1 MKNGQS
7 VVTNHPYYIIAPDYR
22 DSSAGIRVLHRLCH
36 ALNTLGYD
44 AYIVGAHSF
53 QPNLRTP
60 PLDDET
66 TARHRRTGRI
76 AIAVYSDIV
85 TGNPL
90 NTPVCVRYM
99 LNKEGVID
107 GNPINAGPDDLFFY
121 YSRAF
126 VPNAKGKFDYLRLQ
140 THDLDLFKPDLEC
153 PKIGPLLYLNRIPL
167 SAVDFTTLPKNIEI
181 LSNRNPLSL
190 AELAKKLQSA
200 TALYS
205 YESSTT
211 CTLAMLCGC
220 PLVAMTLSDYEHL
233 GFSSQTLSIYG
244 GRGYALTASEDEL
257 QSARDSLPD
266 IRRGVLQ
273 VASVIEKEIG
283 AFIDKTQ
290 HKADVIA
297 RNPPPSLLQH
307 NAYQDWIAIRNLSEN
322 IVSHERIS
330 VGLAAPISFHLAVI
344 HDGNTPQE
352 LTRTLRSLA
361 AQRYSQVFVSVAS
374 PLPAPED
381 SNPQRLEWLNGD
393 NVWESASRALRKAS
407 PGVWVGFVVAGDAL
421 ALHALLALADY
432 LNAHPQLQAV
442 YSDEDILEDFGTRHS
457 PRFKP
462 DFDPRLLRDS
472 GYIGGL
478 LLARSEIWQTAGG
491 WRHRPDSDDE
501 FDLALRLARIVP
513 AASFG
518 HFADVLYHRGCRHPA
533 LMSTAG
539 PCTVPDVQAPAPEA
553 LAQPQTPLV
562 SILIPTR
569 DQLPALRRC
578 IESLFEHTQGTSF
591 ELILVDHDTAEAGAV
606 AFLSGLSA
614 AAPDR
619 IQVLKATG
627 GFNFSA
633 LINLAAR
640 HARGEFLLLLNNDTA
655 ALHPEWLPAL
665 LAEMIDPEIGIVSPR
680 LVFPDGRIQ
689 HAGAIL
695 GLSCSADYPCVGASM
710 DDPGYLGLLAH
721 PHTVSAVNGAALMIR
736 RDLFESLGGLDER
749 YTIAYGDIDLCLRV
763 GEAGYRCIWTPEST
777 LMHEAGLTLM
787 SVFNTPDA
795 AENARQQFEQDRHR
809 LLKQWLTLL
818 ARDPAYNINLSLNSR
833 KFELETEPVLQAFL
847 AGTSDQLRVM
857 ALPADDNGSGVYRVC
872 MPALEANSSG
882 LAATRLSK
890 GYPHAIHFERLEIRT
905 LYSQRQVDDNHLNAL
920 SELRDLLPKLRI
932 VMDFDDL
939 LAEISP
945 HNFYFQDAWKDM
957 PRRLKQL
964 GRLCDVFTVSTEP
977 LANAMRDFHDHVV
990 TIPNGID
997 PSQWTRLPRR
1007 PRGKTDKLRVGWV
1020 GGYSHASDL
1029 ALIREVLAK
1038 LARDVDWIMLGMCLE
1053 DSKTHLKEFYPA
1065 VPFAQY
1071 PNKFASL
1078 DLDLT
1083 LAPLEITHFNEC
1095 KSNLRLLENGI
1106 LGIPVI
1112 ATDITPYQ
1120 CGLPVTLLGNQPDKW
1135 IRAIK
1140 DRIGEHD
1147 ALANEGEALR
1157 AAVLAKWTVNHML
1170 EKWMNV
1176 WTGNE
1181 QTGKQ

>member
-1 MKNGQS
+1 MS
-7 VVTNHPYYIIAPDYR
+7 TNHHPYYIVAPDYR
-22 DSSAGIRVLHRLCH
+22 DNSAGVRVMHRLCDL
-36 ALNTLGYD
+36 LNASGND
-44 AYIVGAHSF
+44 AYIVGAEHLNPS
-53 QPNLRTP
+53 LRTP
-60 PLDDET
+60 LLDDAT
-66 TARHRRTGRI
+66 LTRHRRQRKVP
-76 AIAVYSDIV
+76 IAVYSDIV

-90 NTPVCVRYM
+90 NASVCVRYM
-99 LNKEGVID
+99 LNKEGTIN
-107 GNPINAGPDDLFFY
+107 GNKINADKADLFFY
-121 YSRAF
+121 YSPAF
-126 VPNAKGKFDYLRLQ
+126 TPDEKGPFHYLRLH
-140 THDLDLFKPDLEC
+140 THDLDLFQADPLSAKT
-153 PKIGPLLYLNRIPL
+153 GPLLYLNRIPV
-167 SAVDFTTLPKNIEI
+167 SAIDFSALPADIEL
-181 LSNRNPLSL
+181 LSNLHPLSL
-190 AELAKKLQSA
+190 TELAKKLQSA

-205 YESSTT
+205 YESSGT

-220 PLVAMTLSDYEHL
+220 PVVAMTLPGFEQL
-233 GFSSQTLSIYG
+233 GFSRKALAPYG
-244 GRGYALTASEDEL
+244 GCGYALTDSESDL
-257 QSARDSLPD
+257 QSARDSLP
-266 IRRGVLQ
+266 RFRQGMLNVARALQ
-273 VASVIEKEIG
+273 NELL
-283 AFIDKTQ
+283 AFIDITQ
-290 HKADVIA
+290 QYATGVADA
-297 RNPPPSLLQH
+297 PTCSLLRH
-307 NAYQDWIAIRNLSEN
+307 NSYQDWISTRGHLEVPTRTSSLFENLTN
-322 IVSHERIS
+322 PPR
-330 VGLAAPISFHLAVI
+330 FHLVVV
-344 HDGNTPQE
+344 DDYKTPLE
-352 LTRTLRSLA
+352 LARTLRSLA
-361 AQRYSQVFVSVAS
+361 GQQYPGVLVTVIS
-374 PLPAPED
+374 PLSAPED
-381 SNPQRLEWLNGD
+381 SNSQRLEWLQGEH
-393 NVWESASRALRKAS
+393 VWESAALALSKTD
-407 PGVWVGFVVAGDAL
+407 PDVWVGLVVAGDAL
-421 ALHALLALADY
+421 ACHSLQALARHLD
-432 LNAHPQLQAV
+432 AHPQLQAV
-442 YSDEDILEDFGTRHS
+442 YTDEDIVEDFGTRHS

-472 GYIGGL
+472 GYLGGL
-478 LLARSEIWQTAGG
+478 LLAKNQVWQAAGG
-491 WRHRPDSDDE
+491 WRHLPGNDE
-501 FDLALRLARIVP
+501 EWDLALRLAKIVP
-513 AASFG
+513 AAFFG
-518 HFADVLYHRGCRHPA
+518 HFADVLYHRGSKHPA
-533 LMSTAG
+533 LKSTARL
-539 PCTVPDVQAPAPEA
+539 CSVPGVQAPAPKA

-569 DQLPALRRC
+569 DQLPALQRC
-578 IESLFEHTQGTSF
+578 IESLFEHTPGTSF
-591 ELILVDHDTAEAGAV
+591 ELILVDHDSSEAGAV
-606 AFLSGLSA
+606 AFLSGLPA

-619 IQVLKATG
+619 IQVLKASG

-640 HARGEFLLLLNNDTA
+640 HARGKFLLLLNNDTA

-665 LAEMIDPEIGIVSPR
+665 LAEMIDPEVGIVSPR

-695 GLSCSADYPCVGASM
+695 GLSCSADYPWVGASM

-721 PHTVSAVNGAALMIR
+721 SHTVSAVNGAALLIR
-736 RDLFESLGGLDER
+736 RELFESLGGLDER

-763 GEAGYRCIWTPEST
+763 GQAGYRCIWTPEST

-795 AENARQQFEQDRHR
+795 AENAQQQFEQDRHR

-833 KFELETEPVLQAFL
+833 KFELETEPVLQAFV
-847 AGTSDQLRVM
+847 AGTSDQLRAM

-905 LYSQRQVDDNHLNAL
+905 LYSQRQVDDSHLNAL
-920 SELRDLLPKLRI
+920 SELRDLLPRLRI

-939 LAEISP
+939 LTEISP

-997 PSQWTRLPRR
+997 PSQWKRLSRR
-1007 PRGKTDKLRVGWV
+1007 PHGKMDKLRVGWV
-1020 GGYSHASDL
+1020 GGYSHAGDL
-1029 ALIREVLAK
+1029 ALIREVVSK
-1038 LARDVDWIMLGMCLE
+1038 LARDVDWITLGMCLE
-1053 DSKTHLKEFYPA
+1053 DSKPHLKEFYPV

-1078 DLDLT
+1078 DLDLA
-1083 LAPLEITHFNEC
+1083 LAPLEMTHFNEC

-1147 ALANEGEALR
+1147 ALAKEGEALR

>member
-1 MKNGQS
+1 MS
-7 VVTNHPYYIIAPDYR
+7 DRHPYYIVAPDYR
-22 DSSAGIRVLHRLCH
+22 ESSAGAQVLHRLCH
-36 ALNTLGYD
+36 LLND
-44 AYIVGAHSF
+44 SEQEAYIIGGEKFNPA
-53 QPNLRTP
+53 LRTSS
-60 PLDDET
+60 LNDS
-66 TARHRRTGRI
+66 TASSHRKKGLI
-76 AIAVYSDIV
+76 PIAVYPEV
-85 TGNPL
+85 VKGNPL
-90 NTPVCVRYM
+90 NAEVCVRYM
-99 LNKEGVID
+99 LNREGVIE
-107 GNPINAGPDDLFFY
+107 GNLIEAGKNDLFY
-121 YSRAF
+121 YYAKAF
-126 VPNAKGKFDYLRLQ
+126 IPDTNENHRYLILS
-140 THDLDLFKPDLEC
+140 PYDLEVFKED
-153 PKIGPLLYLNRIPL
+153 PSRKKTTDLLYLNRIPP
-167 SAVDFTTLPKNIEI
+167 SAVDFSKLPEGIEI
-181 LSNRNPLSL
+181 LSNLNPLSL
-190 AELAKKLQSA
+190 PHLAEKLKSA

-205 YESSTT
+205 YELSGT

-220 PLVAMTLSDYEHL
+220 PVVAMTLPGYEKI
-233 GFSSQTLSIYG
+233 GLSKQALQSFYG
-244 GRGYALTASEDEL
+244 SNGYALSDNEADL
-257 QSARDSLPD
+257 QAARESLSL
-266 IRRGVLQ
+266 IRQGVINGDAAFQ
-273 VASVIEKEIG
+273 DQFR
-283 AFIDKTQ
+283 AFIEETQ
-290 HKADVIA
+290 QRANEVSRIKPA
-297 RNPPPSLLQH
+297 SLLRH
-307 NAYQDWIAIRNLSEN
+307 NTYQDWIAVRNRTGNTLVREQSGP
-322 IVSHERIS
+322 R
-330 VGLAAPISFHLAVI
+330 LAPPPRFHLVVV
-344 HDGNTPQE
+344 HDGNTPQD
-352 LTRTLRSLA
+352 LARTLRSLA
-361 AQRYSQVFVSVAS
+361 VQRYAETFISVCS
-374 PLPAPED
+374 PLPAPD
-381 SNPQRLEWLNGD
+381 DANSQRLEWQQGEH
-393 NVWESASRALRKAS
+393 VWESAMLALRKAG
-407 PGVWVGFVVAGDAL
+407 PDVWVGLVVAGDAL
-421 ALHALLALADY
+421 ACHSLQALAGHLD
-432 LNAHPQLQAV
+432 AHPQLQAI
-442 YSDEDILEDFGTRHS
+442 YTDEDIIEDYGTRHS

-462 DFDPRLLRDS
+462 DFDPRLLRDN

-478 LLARSEIWQTAGG
+478 LLAKNELWQAAGG
-491 WRHRPDSDDE
+491 WRHLPGNDE
-501 FDLALRLARIVP
+501 ERDLALRLAKIVP

-518 HFADVLYHRGCRHPA
+518 HFADVLYHRGSKHPA
-533 LMSTAG
+533 LKSTARL
-539 PCTVPDVQAPAPEA
+539 CSVPDVQAPAPKA

-569 DQLPALRRC
+569 DQLPALQRC
-578 IESLFEHTQGTSF
+578 IESLFEHTPGTSF
-591 ELILVDHDTAEAGAV
+591 ELILVDHDSSEAGAV
-606 AFLSGLSA
+606 AFLCGLPA

-619 IQVLKATG
+619 IQVLKASG

-640 HARGEFLLLLNNDTA
+640 HARGKFLLLLNNDTA

-665 LAEMIDPEIGIVSPR
+665 LAEMIDPEVGIVSPR

-695 GLSCSADYPCVGASM
+695 GLSCSADYPWVGASM

-721 PHTVSAVNGAALMIR
+721 PHTVSAVNGAALLIR
-736 RDLFESLGGLDER
+736 RELFESLCGLDER

-763 GEAGYRCIWTPEST
+763 GQAGYRCIWTPEST

-833 KFELETEPVLQAFL
+833 KFELETEPVLEAFV

-857 ALPADDNGSGVYRVC
+857 ALPADDSGSGVYRVC
-872 MPALEANSSG
+872 MPALEANNSG
-882 LAATRLSK
+882 LAATRLSE

-920 SELRDLLPKLRI
+920 SELRDLLPRLRI

-939 LAEISP
+939 LTEISP

-957 PRRLKQL
+957 PRRLKEL

-977 LANAMRDFHDHVV
+977 LAKAMREFHDHVV

-1020 GGYSHASDL
+1020 GGYSHAGDL
-1029 ALIREVLAK
+1029 ALIREVISK

-1078 DLDLT
+1078 DLDLA
-1083 LAPLEITHFNEC
+1083 LAPLEMTHFNEC

-1120 CGLPVTLLGNQPDKW
+1120 CGLPVTLVDNRPQTW
-1135 IRAIK
+1135 IRAI
-1140 DRIGEHD
+1140 RERVGER
-1147 ALANEGEALR
+1147 EALLR
-1157 AAVLAKWTVNHML
+1157 DGIALRNAVLRNWTL
-1170 EKWMNV
+1170 
-1176 WTGNE
+1176 E
-1181 QTGKQ
+1181 QTLPAWVLAWAG